1 MSFILDILYFLDFY
15 GIGYFCAKKLTKKTD
30 TSPLDFSLSNK
41 AFLFGLGGAFAGVC
55 LNLFFNRNFHVNFFR
70 WQSFMI
76 CFGGFTLMYLITSH
90 TSKNRSVSANE
101 TLSQKALSNMQPINN
116 VSAAEETEQPLTR
129 AATEIPINLEH
140 FFVADIDN
148 ELDYVFLDEILYQ
161 SFNGTGLKI
170 VAIFPFPRYQV

>member
-1 MSFILDILYFLDFY
+1 
-15 GIGYFCAKKLTKKTD
+15 
-30 TSPLDFSLSNK
+30 
-41 AFLFGLGGAFAGVC
+41 
-55 LNLFFNRNFHVNFFR
+55 
-70 WQSFMI
+70 
-76 CFGGFTLMYLITSH
+76 MYLITSH

-161 SFNGTGLKI
+161 SFNGTGRAI
-170 VAIFPFPRYQV
+170 VAVFPSPLPGCKISKYTNMSLHALVLYYVVPIFLHKYIESLLAILYVSFHIQEIHPLYVCAYLQNK